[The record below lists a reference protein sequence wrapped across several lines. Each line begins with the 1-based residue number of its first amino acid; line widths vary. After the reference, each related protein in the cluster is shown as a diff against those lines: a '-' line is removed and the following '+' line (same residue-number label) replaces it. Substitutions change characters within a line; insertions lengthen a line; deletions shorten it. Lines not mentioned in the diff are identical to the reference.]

1 MNHRLR
7 KTTSFLI
14 VLSLF
19 VGMSIA
25 CFGNGVKPNI
35 LFIFADD
42 QSYETIATLGNEEVS
57 TPNLDRLANSGTAFT
72 NAYNMGAWNGA
83 VCVASR
89 NMLNTGR
96 FVWRAHAQESTL
108 PDLAKKE
115 GFWSQLLEKSGY
127 TTYMSGKWHVKIDP
141 ADIF

>member
-1 MNHRLR
+1 MFCFYESSLSEGPKLVKHMNHRLP
-7 KTTSFLI
+7 KTTSFLF

-19 VGMSIA
+19 VGVSIA

-72 NAYNMGAWNGA
+72 NAYNMGA
-83 VCVASR
+83 
-89 NMLNTGR
+89 
-96 FVWRAHAQESTL
+96 
-108 PDLAKKE
+108 
-115 GFWSQLLEKSGY
+115 
-127 TTYMSGKWHVKIDP
+127 
-141 ADIF
+141 